1 MPLNFKATEDGIYS
15 LTVNPEGTELSYL
28 HLIDKLTGND
38 IDLLAT
44 PSYTFEAKSNDSAK
58 RFRLVLGGSST
69 GSETAESFAYF
80 DGSEWVIENNGEAT
94 LQVVDVMGR
103 VLRSETVN
111 GDATAD
117 INNLSAGV
125 YVLRLVNGEQVKT
138 QKIVIE

>member
-1 MPLNFKATEDGIYS
+1 
-15 LTVNPEGTELSYL
+15 
-28 HLIDKLTGND
+28 
-38 IDLLAT
+38 
-44 PSYTFEAKSNDSAK
+44 
-58 RFRLVLGGSST
+58 
-69 GSETAESFAYF
+69 
-80 DGSEWVIENNGEAT
+80 
-94 LQVVDVMGR
+94 MGR